1 MIYLEE
7 KIEID
12 YSKISA
18 PDTGHV
24 ATLKVFIPNTEDE
37 ISKFTPKR
45 PTVLILPGGGY
56 GFTSERE
63 AEPIAMNYLAQGINA
78 CILYY
83 SVAPAVYPVALIQTL
98 SAIKYIRENADK
110 WFADPDKIYVC
121 GFSAGGHLAASAG
134 TLWNKDIS
142 KSYFENTD
150 IVKPNGTVLAYP
162 VIINDE
168 HSHGGSFINLLGDKA
183 NDGEMRLLTCLDK
196 QVSDDTPPAFIW
208 STFADTTVPCES
220 SMRYAFALREHNIP
234 FELHIYEKGGHGLAT
249 CDNITNNLTKIRQ
262 KDWLYHSA
270 EWMKDT
276 RHVEK

>member
-1 MIYLEE
+1 MIYLEK

-18 PDTGHV
+18 PDTGHA

-37 ISKFTPKR
+37 VSKFTPKR

-56 GFTSERE
+56 HFTSERE

-83 SVAPAVYPVALIQTL
+83 SVAPAVYPTALIQTL
-98 SAIKYIRENADK
+98 SAIKYIRENAAT

-134 TLWNKDIS
+134 TLWNKDEA
-142 KSYFENTD
+142 KVYFENPEEA
-150 IVKPNGTVLAYP
+150 KPNGLVLAYP
-162 VIINDE
+162 VIVNDE
-168 HSHGGSFINLLGDKA
+168 HFHGGSFINLLGEKA
-183 NDGEMRLLTCLDK
+183 NDEEMRHLTCLDK
-196 QVSDDTPPAFIW
+196 QVDKDTPPAFIW
-208 STFADTTVPCES
+208 STFGDKAVPCEN
-220 SMRYAFALREHNIP
+220 SMRFASALRAQNIP
-234 FELHIYEKGGHGLAT
+234 FELHIYEKGEHGLAT
-249 CDNITNNLTKIRQ
+249 CDDVTNSFAHIRQ
-262 KDWLYHSA
+262 KDWMYHSA

-276 RHVEK
+276 RYGK